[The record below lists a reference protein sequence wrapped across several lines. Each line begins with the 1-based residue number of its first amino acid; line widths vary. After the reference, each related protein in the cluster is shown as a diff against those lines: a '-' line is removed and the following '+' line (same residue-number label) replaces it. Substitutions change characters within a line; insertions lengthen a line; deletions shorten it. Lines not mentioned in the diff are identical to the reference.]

1 MPVMDSIGLLK
12 EIKGNKATANIPVI
26 LLTARAGE
34 DSKMAGWEMGAD
46 DYLVKPFSAK
56 ELVARITAQ
65 IRMVKL
71 RQSLEGN
78 VRNLFLQSPA
88 AIAVLQGPQHIF
100 EFTNAVYLHLVGIND
115 IVGKS
120 MRQAFP
126 ELEGT
131 GIYELLDQV
140 YSTGEPFVANEM
152 LVRLNK
158 GNEQLEENYFNFV
171 YQPSRDT
178 DGKIQGVIMHGIE
191 VTEQVMARKKVEES
205 EEKYR
210 TLFTS
215 IDQGFALCE
224 IVRNKEGKGIDFFVL
239 EVNPVYEEQA
249 GVSMEMVL
257 GKTILQVFPALDKW
271 WIETYTAV
279 VDKQCPA
286 VFEYYFEISHR
297 WFEINAFPSKKD
309 KFAIL
314 FSDITER
321 KQAEEKIRESEKR
334 FKNVLLQSPNIF
346 LILEGF
352 PELIITFANEP
363 LFKSWGRTAAIFG
376 KSLLEVLPELK
387 DQAFSKLMQQVF
399 ETGETYYSGEEKTV
413 IIKNGVSV
421 DTYYIYVYQP
431 IFDDTLKVTGIT
443 IMATDITEQ
452 VLARKKIKE
461 SEKRFSNLLM
471 ESPFAFAIVKGKD
484 MVVSVANN
492 AIKSVWGKGTDIEG
506 KSFMSIMPEMKEQGF
521 AVLLENVYTTGK
533 PFYGHEQLVR
543 LQRNGIWEDVYFN
556 FIYQAYKEAD
566 ETISGV
572 TIIANEVTTQAMA
585 NKKIAASEQNVSRLF
600 RQAPA
605 IICVHRGPQ
614 HVYELSND
622 IHQQVIGNKDIVGKP
637 VRQAMPELEGTGIY
651 ELLDQVYSTGA
662 PYIGNEV
669 PVNIDKGNGKL
680 EEAYFSFVYQPTHNN
695 EEKIDGILVHG
706 VDVTEQVLARR
717 KVEES
722 EEKYRTL
729 FNSIDE
735 AVSTIDVIFDNESRA
750 TDFRY
755 VENNPAFTKLTGLPE
770 DVIGKRWLEF
780 VPTIDPLVAGIFESV
795 IRTGEAV
802 RAENYVKEL
811 DKWYNTYFTLSGGA
825 GSNRIIC
832 VYSDITERK
841 QAEAKLKESEDRFRT
856 MADASPVL
864 IWTMDAS
871 GLSAYYNKTFLD
883 FIGVSKSEDIADWGK
898 IVHPEDIKVTFDTIN
913 SPITQRRSYALELR
927 LLRADGQW
935 RWVLAQGNP
944 RMGVRNEFLGFVGS
958 SVDISER
965 KLFEIELIDAKI
977 LAENATKS
985 KQQFLSNM
993 SHEIRTPLN
1002 SILGFSNVLLKT
1014 EINAKQKEFL
1024 QAIKTSGNSLNML
1037 INDILDLAKVDAG
1050 KMTFEKQP
1058 FEIRP
1063 FITLILHSF
1072 DLKIKENNLVLIKK
1086 YDSQIP
1092 SILLGDSLR
1101 LNQIILNL
1109 LSNAV
1114 KFTPHGKII
1123 LTVKLLHEDEEKVT
1137 LEFTITDSGIG
1148 IAADKLNSIFNLFE

>member
-1 MPVMDSIGLLK
+1 M
-12 EIKGNKATANIPVI
+12 
-26 LLTARAGE
+26 
-34 DSKMAGWEMGAD
+34 
-46 DYLVKPFSAK
+46 
-56 ELVARITAQ
+56 
-65 IRMVKL
+65 
-71 RQSLEGN
+71 
-78 VRNLFLQSPA
+78 
-88 AIAVLQGPQHIF
+88 
-100 EFTNAVYLHLVGIND
+100 
-115 IVGKS
+115 
-120 MRQAFP
+120 
-126 ELEGT
+126 
-131 GIYELLDQV
+131 
-140 YSTGEPFVANEM
+140 
-152 LVRLNK
+152 
-158 GNEQLEENYFNFV
+158 
-171 YQPSRDT
+171 
-178 DGKIQGVIMHGIE
+178 
-191 VTEQVMARKKVEES
+191 
-205 EEKYR
+205 
-210 TLFTS
+210 
-215 IDQGFALCE
+215 
-224 IVRNKEGKGIDFFVL
+224 
-239 EVNPVYEEQA
+239 
-249 GVSMEMVL
+249 
-257 GKTILQVFPALDKW
+257 
-271 WIETYTAV
+271 
-279 VDKQCPA
+279 
-286 VFEYYFEISHR
+286 
-297 WFEINAFPSKKD
+297 
-309 KFAIL
+309 
-314 FSDITER
+314 
-321 KQAEEKIRESEKR
+321 
-334 FKNVLLQSPNIF
+334 
-346 LILEGF
+346 
-352 PELIITFANEP
+352 
-363 LFKSWGRTAAIFG
+363 
-376 KSLLEVLPELK
+376 
-387 DQAFSKLMQQVF
+387 
-399 ETGETYYSGEEKTV
+399 
-413 IIKNGVSV
+413 
-421 DTYYIYVYQP
+421 
-431 IFDDTLKVTGIT
+431 
-443 IMATDITEQ
+443 
-452 VLARKKIKE
+452 
-461 SEKRFSNLLM
+461 
-471 ESPFAFAIVKGKD
+471 
-484 MVVSVANN
+484 
-492 AIKSVWGKGTDIEG
+492 
-506 KSFMSIMPEMKEQGF
+506 
-521 AVLLENVYTTGK
+521 
-533 PFYGHEQLVR
+533 
-543 LQRNGIWEDVYFN
+543 
-556 FIYQAYKEAD
+556 
-566 ETISGV
+566 
-572 TIIANEVTTQAMA
+572 
-585 NKKIAASEQNVSRLF
+585 
-600 RQAPA
+600 
-605 IICVHRGPQ
+605 
-614 HVYELSND
+614 
-622 IHQQVIGNKDIVGKP
+622 
-637 VRQAMPELEGTGIY
+637 
-651 ELLDQVYSTGA
+651 
-662 PYIGNEV
+662 
-669 PVNIDKGNGKL
+669 
-680 EEAYFSFVYQPTHNN
+680 
-695 EEKIDGILVHG
+695 VHG

-832 VYSDITERK
+832 VCSDITERK

-913 SPITQRRSYALELR
+913 SVITQRRSYALELR

-1037 INDILDLAKVDAG
+1037 INDILDLAEVDAG

-1114 KFTPHGKII
+1114 KFTPME
-1123 LTVKLLHEDEEKVT
+1123 KLY
-1137 LEFTITDSGIG
+1137 
-1148 IAADKLNSIFNLFE
+1148 

>member
-1 MPVMDSIGLLK
+1 M
-12 EIKGNKATANIPVI
+12 
-26 LLTARAGE
+26 
-34 DSKMAGWEMGAD
+34 
-46 DYLVKPFSAK
+46 
-56 ELVARITAQ
+56 
-65 IRMVKL
+65 
-71 RQSLEGN
+71 
-78 VRNLFLQSPA
+78 
-88 AIAVLQGPQHIF
+88 
-100 EFTNAVYLHLVGIND
+100 
-115 IVGKS
+115 
-120 MRQAFP
+120 
-126 ELEGT
+126 
-131 GIYELLDQV
+131 
-140 YSTGEPFVANEM
+140 
-152 LVRLNK
+152 
-158 GNEQLEENYFNFV
+158 
-171 YQPSRDT
+171 
-178 DGKIQGVIMHGIE
+178 
-191 VTEQVMARKKVEES
+191 
-205 EEKYR
+205 
-210 TLFTS
+210 
-215 IDQGFALCE
+215 
-224 IVRNKEGKGIDFFVL
+224 
-239 EVNPVYEEQA
+239 
-249 GVSMEMVL
+249 
-257 GKTILQVFPALDKW
+257 
-271 WIETYTAV
+271 
-279 VDKQCPA
+279 
-286 VFEYYFEISHR
+286 
-297 WFEINAFPSKKD
+297 
-309 KFAIL
+309 
-314 FSDITER
+314 
-321 KQAEEKIRESEKR
+321 
-334 FKNVLLQSPNIF
+334 
-346 LILEGF
+346 
-352 PELIITFANEP
+352 
-363 LFKSWGRTAAIFG
+363 
-376 KSLLEVLPELK
+376 
-387 DQAFSKLMQQVF
+387 
-399 ETGETYYSGEEKTV
+399 
-413 IIKNGVSV
+413 
-421 DTYYIYVYQP
+421 
-431 IFDDTLKVTGIT
+431 
-443 IMATDITEQ
+443 
-452 VLARKKIKE
+452 
-461 SEKRFSNLLM
+461 
-471 ESPFAFAIVKGKD
+471 
-484 MVVSVANN
+484 
-492 AIKSVWGKGTDIEG
+492 
-506 KSFMSIMPEMKEQGF
+506 
-521 AVLLENVYTTGK
+521 
-533 PFYGHEQLVR
+533 
-543 LQRNGIWEDVYFN
+543 
-556 FIYQAYKEAD
+556 
-566 ETISGV
+566 
-572 TIIANEVTTQAMA
+572 
-585 NKKIAASEQNVSRLF
+585 
-600 RQAPA
+600 
-605 IICVHRGPQ
+605 
-614 HVYELSND
+614 
-622 IHQQVIGNKDIVGKP
+622 
-637 VRQAMPELEGTGIY
+637 
-651 ELLDQVYSTGA
+651 
-662 PYIGNEV
+662 
-669 PVNIDKGNGKL
+669 
-680 EEAYFSFVYQPTHNN
+680 
-695 EEKIDGILVHG
+695 VHG

-913 SPITQRRSYALELR
+913 SAITQRRSYALELR

-1002 SILGFSNVLLKT
+1002 TILGISNVLLKT

-1024 QAIKTSGNSLNML
+1024 QSIKTSGNSLNML

-1109 LSNAV
+1109 LSNTV

-1148 IAADKLNSIFNLFE
+1148 IAADKLNSIFNLFEQAELSTANTYGGTGLGLAIVKQLVAAQGGSISVESKVGEGSTFRFNLPFGKTNVKSEEEEMPTLASKFTNLRILVAEDVALNQLLIKIILSDFGFEYEIAENGKVAIEKMQTNRYDIILMDLQMPEMNGFQATEYIRKTLKSPIPIIALTADVTTVNVSKCKEFGMDDYISKPINENLLYNKIMELVRKK

>member
-1 MPVMDSIGLLK
+1 M
-12 EIKGNKATANIPVI
+12 
-26 LLTARAGE
+26 
-34 DSKMAGWEMGAD
+34 
-46 DYLVKPFSAK
+46 
-56 ELVARITAQ
+56 
-65 IRMVKL
+65 
-71 RQSLEGN
+71 
-78 VRNLFLQSPA
+78 
-88 AIAVLQGPQHIF
+88 
-100 EFTNAVYLHLVGIND
+100 
-115 IVGKS
+115 
-120 MRQAFP
+120 
-126 ELEGT
+126 
-131 GIYELLDQV
+131 
-140 YSTGEPFVANEM
+140 
-152 LVRLNK
+152 
-158 GNEQLEENYFNFV
+158 
-171 YQPSRDT
+171 
-178 DGKIQGVIMHGIE
+178 
-191 VTEQVMARKKVEES
+191 
-205 EEKYR
+205 
-210 TLFTS
+210 
-215 IDQGFALCE
+215 
-224 IVRNKEGKGIDFFVL
+224 
-239 EVNPVYEEQA
+239 
-249 GVSMEMVL
+249 
-257 GKTILQVFPALDKW
+257 
-271 WIETYTAV
+271 
-279 VDKQCPA
+279 
-286 VFEYYFEISHR
+286 
-297 WFEINAFPSKKD
+297 
-309 KFAIL
+309 
-314 FSDITER
+314 
-321 KQAEEKIRESEKR
+321 
-334 FKNVLLQSPNIF
+334 
-346 LILEGF
+346 
-352 PELIITFANEP
+352 
-363 LFKSWGRTAAIFG
+363 
-376 KSLLEVLPELK
+376 
-387 DQAFSKLMQQVF
+387 
-399 ETGETYYSGEEKTV
+399 
-413 IIKNGVSV
+413 
-421 DTYYIYVYQP
+421 
-431 IFDDTLKVTGIT
+431 
-443 IMATDITEQ
+443 
-452 VLARKKIKE
+452 
-461 SEKRFSNLLM
+461 
-471 ESPFAFAIVKGKD
+471 
-484 MVVSVANN
+484 
-492 AIKSVWGKGTDIEG
+492 
-506 KSFMSIMPEMKEQGF
+506 
-521 AVLLENVYTTGK
+521 
-533 PFYGHEQLVR
+533 
-543 LQRNGIWEDVYFN
+543 
-556 FIYQAYKEAD
+556 
-566 ETISGV
+566 
-572 TIIANEVTTQAMA
+572 
-585 NKKIAASEQNVSRLF
+585 
-600 RQAPA
+600 
-605 IICVHRGPQ
+605 
-614 HVYELSND
+614 
-622 IHQQVIGNKDIVGKP
+622 
-637 VRQAMPELEGTGIY
+637 
-651 ELLDQVYSTGA
+651 
-662 PYIGNEV
+662 
-669 PVNIDKGNGKL
+669 
-680 EEAYFSFVYQPTHNN
+680 
-695 EEKIDGILVHG
+695 VHG

-913 SPITQRRSYALELR
+913 SVITQRRSYALELR

-1002 SILGFSNVLLKT
+1002 TILGISNVLLKT

-1024 QAIKTSGNSLNML
+1024 QSIKTSGNSLNML

-1148 IAADKLNSIFNLFE
+1148 IAADKLNSIFNLFEQAELSTANTYGGTGLGLAIVKQLVAAQGGSISVESKVGEGSTFRFNLPFGKTNVKSEEEEMPTLASKFTNLRILVAEDVALNQLLIKIILSDFGFEYEIAENGKVAIEKMQTNRYDIILMDLQMPEMNGFQATEYIRKTLKSPIPIIALTADVTTVNVSKCKEFGMDDYISKPINENLLYNKIMELVRKK